1 MTLENPKDILSKINS
16 IKNNT
21 DYLYKTEINSIN
33 PLIET
38 HSLITPFNNNLYINS
53 TNNLVKKDISKANSD
68 SIFQDIQTSIKSSPN
83 NKIHSCN
90 NINNS
95 LNPNE
100 ELSSKGIN
108 DYLFNYNYI
117 NTNQINNYIPNNKN
131 KLIEPVFYQES
142 NNNKVNFKI
151 EKKPSLN
158 IVINSKINLKE
169 NTQLKTGKESDK
181 FKISHPEIRN
191 KKGNRIRHRRKYNSD
206 DIRKKIK
213 ARFHKSIKNIINEN
227 LRKAGSKHLFSF
239 LPQIFISSIARE
251 KNRQVL
257 NLTYRELLQK
267 DFLNDID
274 GNKYKNKSV
283 DFSKYKN
290 NLRVLDYLDKNPEIC
305 KNSGFDII
313 SKMQYSALLEE
324 YFKSDEFEKEIT
336 KLREE
341 NEGEDYIKEY
351 KKKAKEYIKFFS
363 EIPVK
368 INKNTFN

>member
-1 MTLENPKDILSKINS
+1 MTLENPKDIVSKINS

-33 PLIET
+33 PLFET
-38 HSLITPFNNNLYINS
+38 HSLITPFKNNLYINCTS
-53 TNNLVKKDISKANSD
+53 NLVKKDISKANSD
-68 SIFQDIQTSIKSSPN
+68 SIFQDIQTSIKTSPN
-83 NKIHSCN
+83 NKIHSFN
-90 NINNS
+90 NKNNS

-100 ELSSKGIN
+100 KISSKGIN
-108 DYLFNYNYI
+108 NYLFNYNYI
-117 NTNQINNYIPNNKN
+117 NTNQINNYISNNSN

-158 IVINSKINLKE
+158 IINSKINLKE
-169 NTQLKTGKESDK
+169 NTQLKKGKESDK

-191 KKGNRIRHRRKYNSD
+191 KKGYRIRHRRKYNSD

-274 GNKYKNKSV
+274 DNKYKNKSV

-324 YFKSDEFEKEIT
+324 YFKSDEFEKEIN

-351 KKKAKEYIKFFS
+351 RKKAKEYVKFFS

-368 INKNTFN
+368 IDKNTNS

>member
-95 LNPNE
+95 LNPKE

-117 NTNQINNYIPNNKN
+117 NTNQINNYIPNNSN

-324 YFKSDEFEKEIT
+324 YFKSDEFEKEIN